1 MFLRKKWLLKI
12 LLIAGPFV
20 VFIISLGIGRYHIP
34 IDKTLEIFFSELFMA
49 NNKDFTVERSVII
62 NLRIP
67 RIILAMLVGAGLS
80 VSGTSFQGMFKNP
93 LVSPHIL
100 GVSSGAGFGGVIAM
114 LFFKNSWAVFLCSFL
129 SGLLSILLAFY
140 FARTKRKITTL
151 SLVLSGVIVGS
162 FFTAMISLVK
172 FVADP
177 VDELPSIVFWL
188 MGSFSGTSYEKLS
201 LVSIPVIACILFLFF
216 FRWRINILSLGEE
229 EVRALGLKPEILR
242 WMVIVPVT
250 IIVSLCVSVSGIIGW
265 VGLAIP
271 HICRMLVGSDHK
283 VLIPCSISVGAVY
296 MVIIDDISRSVSS
309 AEIPLGILTA
319 IIGIVIFGFLLK
331 KSKGGAWNNA

>member
-1 MFLRKKWLLKI
+1 MLLRKKWLLNI
-12 LLIAGPFV
+12 LLIMGPLLI
-20 VFIISLGIGRYHIP
+20 FILSLGMGRYHIP
-34 IDKTLEIFFSELFMA
+34 LNKSLEIFFSELFTA
-49 NNKDFTVERSVII
+49 KPQDFSVERSVII

-80 VSGTSFQGMFKNP
+80 VSGTAFQGMFKNP

-114 LFFKNSWAVFLCSFL
+114 LFFKNSWMVFICSFL
-129 SGLLSILLAFY
+129 SGLLSILIAFY

-151 SLVLSGVIVGS
+151 SLVVSGVIVGS
-162 FFTAMISLVK
+162 FFTAMISLIK

-188 MGSFSGTSYEKLS
+188 MGSFSGISYEKLS
-201 LVSIPVIACILFLFF
+201 LVSIPIIACILFLFF

-242 WMVIVPVT
+242 WMVIIPVT
-250 IIVSLCVSVSGIIGW
+250 VIVSLCVSVSGIIGW

-283 VLIPCSISVGAVY
+283 VLIPCSISIGAMY
-296 MVIIDDISRSVSS
+296 MIIIDDISRTVSS

-319 IIGIVIFGFLLK
+319 VIGIIVFGFLLK
-331 KSKGGAWNNA
+331 RSKGGAWNNA